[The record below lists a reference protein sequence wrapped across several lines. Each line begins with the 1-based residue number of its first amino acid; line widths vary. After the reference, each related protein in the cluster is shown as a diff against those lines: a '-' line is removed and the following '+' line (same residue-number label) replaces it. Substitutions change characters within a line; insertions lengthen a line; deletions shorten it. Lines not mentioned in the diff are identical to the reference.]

1 MPDYNKTPATP
12 AVLQARTFCDT
23 CCVDTAHHIFNKFR
37 HWANYL
43 VSRYYVDRCRDS
55 AAALTYMSL
64 FALVP
69 LLTVLYTMASA
80 IPAFRGLE
88 ANIQTLLFE
97 NLVPET
103 SAGLADYLSDF
114 SRQAK
119 NLTGFGIAVLVA
131 TAVLML
137 RNIEQAFNLI
147 WRAQGN
153 RGAVSSFVLYWA
165 VLSLA
170 PITIGL
176 GLGASAYLSSFAHH
190 LERWDI
196 IGIGAFLLR
205 STPYLLE
212 VVGFTL
218 VYAAVPNC
226 RVPLRH
232 ALIGGLLAAFTF
244 NIARSVFTKLVAGS
258 SITFI
263 YGAFAAVPLFLLW
276 IYISWNIVLVS
287 ALVVHSL
294 SAYQSE
300 AQARRPMLLKALEL
314 LELLWRRQ
322 ASGEALKELE
332 LLQSRDIAIDSDSWQ
347 ILRERLLAQRVITQ
361 DTRGHYLLTRD
372 LHNVPLWQLQNWL
385 DDSGD
390 IPDTQTAGLPDWE
403 LHTIELLSRQQES
416 TQSRMS
422 ISLAKLFDRRGRL
435 TDEADGIEAPVY
447 IPSIV
452 RDTDRL

>member
-1 MPDYNKTPATP
+1 MIQPTPH
-12 AVLQARTFCDT
+12 FCDNRWVT
-23 CCVDTAHHIFNKFR
+23 SYATTFESLGHRAL
-37 HWANYL
+37 YL
-43 VSRYYVDRCRDS
+43 ISRYRVDRCRDS

-80 IPAFRGLE
+80 VPAFQGVE
-88 ANIQTLLFE
+88 ADIQTLLFD

-103 SAGLADYLSDF
+103 SAGLEEYFNDF

-137 RNIEQAFNLI
+137 RNIEEAFNLI
-147 WRAQGN
+147 WRTQGN
-153 RGAVSSFVLYWA
+153 RGAVASFVLYWA

-176 GLGASAYLSSFAHH
+176 GLGVSTYLASFTHH

-196 IGIGAFLLR
+196 IGIGAFLLQA
-205 STPYLLE
+205 TPYLLQMI
-212 VVGFTL
+212 GFTL

-232 ALIGGLLAAFTF
+232 ALIGGIFAAITF
-244 NIARSVFTKLVAGS
+244 NIARALFTKLVAGS

-287 ALVVHSL
+287 AVIVHSF
-294 SAYQSE
+294 SAYQNE
-300 AQARRPMLLKALEL
+300 AQARRPLLLKALEV
-314 LELLWRRQ
+314 LELLWQRQ
-322 ASGEALKELE
+322 GDGGALGELE
-332 LLQSRDIAIDSDSWQ
+332 LLQHRAISIDSESWQ
-347 ILRERLLAQRVITQ
+347 LLRNCLTQQRLITQ
-361 DTRGHYLLTRD
+361 DSKGHFLLARD
-372 LHNVPLWQLQNWL
+372 LHMVPLWQLQDWL
-385 DDSGD
+385 DDD
-390 IPDTQTAGLPDWE
+390 RNAPEDLPEKLPDWE
-403 LHTIELLSRQQES
+403 KHTIKLLQEQQEKDRS
-416 TQSRMS
+416 NMS
-422 ISLAKLFDRRGRL
+422 VSLAELFEQQAL
-435 TDEADGIEAPVY
+435 NV
-447 IPSIV
+447 
-452 RDTDRL
+452 